1 MVASVDA
8 LLGAPAAPA
17 GERSPEDLAYLF
29 SSTGT
34 SGLPKVAAHR
44 HSGATAFLQMFAAN
58 PVMAFRETDSAL
70 VIVPFAH
77 LYGTA
82 ILTHALHC
90 GARVV
95 VPAMEGFDV
104 DVFLRA
110 LQDHRVT
117 VCPLSPP
124 AAQLLA
130 RHPAVDRFDLGA
142 VRFLNTGAAPCPPGL
157 EAAVEARIG
166 CRVADTWGMTE
177 CWCPAPPA
185 DPIVHGSCG
194 RLAPGHEARVV
205 DPASGA
211 GLRPGEVGELWLR
224 GPQVMRGYVGEEAE
238 GSPDAGG
245 WLHTG
250 DLCRLDDEG
259 NLFYVDRLKD
269 LIKVGGYSVAPAEVE
284 AAVVTHPAVDD
295 AAVVGRD
302 DPHEGQVPG
311 RVRHPEGAGH
321 GSRARR
327 LGGHAPGSLEAPSGV
342 RRRRGAPA
350 PPHGQAAPGSAGRA
364 APAGHPVTGR
374 APEHAP
380 QLRPPR
386 HPELGESR
394 RQVVAHRPLGQE
406 QPATDLAVAESV
418 GCEVHDL
425 ALSVGQ
431 AGEHAPVGSGDRP
444 GSNAA
449 ARASTRASPNGSAA
463 ARARRTAAAA
473 VAASVATSAAS
484 HHSSAASTARGAR
497 S

>member
-1 MVASVDA
+1 MSEHVWRGGPAPMIVPALVDALVLRHAASRPEAVAVVDERAGRSATYGQLADGSARVASGLAARGIGRGDVVAIVAPNGLEHVLALLGTLRAGAAVASANPMLTAAELAYRLAPARPALAIAAEPATAAVREALGDVPMVASVDA

-95 VPAMEGFDV
+95 CPAMEGFDV

-124 AAQLLA
+124 AAQVLA

-142 VRFLNTGAAPCPPGL
+142 LRYLNTGAAPCPPGL

-211 GLRPGEVGELWLR
+211 GLG
-224 GPQVMRGYVGEEAE
+224 
-238 GSPDAGG
+238 
-245 WLHTG
+245 
-250 DLCRLDDEG
+250 
-259 NLFYVDRLKD
+259 
-269 LIKVGGYSVAPAEVE
+269 
-284 AAVVTHPAVDD
+284 
-295 AAVVGRD
+295 
-302 DPHEGQVPG
+302 PG
-311 RVRHPEGAGH
+311 RSASS
-321 GSRARR
+321 GSEDRR
-327 LGGHAPGSLEAPSGV
+327 
-342 RRRRGAPA
+342 
-350 PPHGQAAPGSAGRA
+350 
-364 APAGHPVTGR
+364 
-374 APEHAP
+374 
-380 QLRPPR
+380 
-386 HPELGESR
+386 
-394 RQVVAHRPLGQE
+394 
-406 QPATDLAVAESV
+406 
-418 GCEVHDL
+418 
-425 ALSVGQ
+425 
-431 AGEHAPVGSGDRP
+431 
-444 GSNAA
+444 
-449 ARASTRASPNGSAA
+449 
-463 ARARRTAAAA
+463 
-473 VAASVATSAAS
+473 
-484 HHSSAASTARGAR
+484 
-497 S
+497 